1 MILVDDLSENVAIL
15 LQHDCDLD
23 VSVHVHVR
31 GVAHG
36 FGLQTQGDCR
46 RMVGV
51 DGQVLQIRD
60 VENSGSCSNY
70 PKSVLSHCQR
80 FILHCKKGQEEEE
93 AGGKEARE
101 GGE

>member
-1 MILVDDLSENVAIL
+1 MIFVDDLSENVAIL

-51 DGQVLQIRD
+51 DGQVLQIRYRAELQRRFFKNLGGQWIYYK
-60 VENSGSCSNY
+60 VRIQY
-70 PKSVLSHCQR
+70 QAAHPKLRSLY
-80 FILHCKKGQEEEE
+80 IT
-93 AGGKEARE
+93 GGKLAC
-101 GGE
+101 

>member
-51 DGQVLQIRD
+51 DGQVLQIRYRA
-60 VENSGSCSNY
+60 E
-70 PKSVLSHCQR
+70 LQR
-80 FILHCKKGQEEEE
+80 RFFKDLGVTAMDIL
-93 AGGKEARE
+93 
-101 GGE
+101 